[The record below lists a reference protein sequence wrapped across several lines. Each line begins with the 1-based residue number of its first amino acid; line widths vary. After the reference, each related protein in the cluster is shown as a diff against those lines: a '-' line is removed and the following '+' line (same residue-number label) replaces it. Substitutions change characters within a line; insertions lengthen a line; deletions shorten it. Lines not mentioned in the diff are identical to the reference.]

1 MKYNNQ
7 ALYDATENAERCADQ
22 KFPPLIAPPPIVV
35 VMSIQA
41 FVFCGK
47 GSNLAPFTQPDFPFQ
62 TQNKDSTAATSGDKL
77 NELVNSA
84 LDSTV
89 INEFMQHSTRL
100 PKALLPIGN
109 RPMIEYV
116 LDWCDQA
123 DFKEINVVAPV
134 DEIELIESGLTSF
147 LSLRKQQFELIYKAL
162 SNSNHSHHLQDPK
175 KINFIPSKANS
186 TGESLQK
193 ELLPR
198 INGDFVILPCDFVTD
213 IPPQVLVDQFRNRDD
228 NNLAMTIYYK
238 NSLDSSIDKK
248 QQQKQKQQQFFTVYS
263 ENEDSERQPILLD
276 VYSQRDVTKTKYLQI
291 RSHLLWNYP
300 NLTVSTKLL
309 NSFIYFCSFELC
321 QLLKLGPQSMSRQA
335 SFKDPFTGNQ
345 QQQNPPTTDDD
356 EDRNHDDDDDYKP
369 SATSIQPT
377 YFKKKND
384 LILDPINCNKSL
396 SKVFRDLSRRSWQHS
411 KPREPIGIFILPN
424 ETLFIRANNLNA
436 YMDANRFVL
445 KIKSQTMFT
454 KNIQIQS
461 AAIGADA
468 IVDPKCQI
476 SAHSNVKMS
485 VLGTQANIGSRCR
498 VAGSLLFPGVHLGD
512 EVILENC
519 IIGPMA
525 KIGSKCK
532 LSNCYIEGHYVVEP
546 KNNFK
551 GETLAN
557 VYLDEDEED
566 ESIYDDSIIAGESE
580 IAEETDSDDRS
591 DEDSDDSEYT
601 DEYEYED
608 DGLFER

>member
-1 MKYNNQ
+1 
-7 ALYDATENAERCADQ
+7 
-22 KFPPLIAPPPIVV
+22 
-35 VMSIQA
+35 MSIQA
-41 FVFCGK
+41 FIFCGK
-47 GSNLAPFTQPDFPFQ
+47 GSSLAPFTQPDFPFQ
-62 TQNKDSTAATSGDKL
+62 TQIKDSTTATNGDKL
-77 NELVNSA
+77 NDLVNNA
-84 LDSTV
+84 LDTTV

-147 LSLRKQQFELIYKAL
+147 LSLRKQQFQLIYKAL

-198 INGDFVILPCDFVTD
+198 IHGDFVLLPCDFVTD

-238 NSLDSSIDKK
+238 NSLESSIDKK

-263 ENEDSERQPILLD
+263 ENEDSEKQPILLD

-309 NSFIYFCSFELC
+309 NSFIYFCSFEIC
-321 QLLKLGPQSMSRQA
+321 QLLKLSPQSMSRQA
-335 SFKDPFTGNQ
+335 SFKDPFTGSQ
-345 QQQNPPTTDDD
+345 QQHNPPTTDDD
-356 EDRNHDDDDDYKP
+356 EDRNHDEDDDYKP
-369 SATSIQPT
+369 PVACIQPT
-377 YFKKKND
+377 YFRKKND

-461 AAIGADA
+461 NAIGADA

-476 SAHSNVKMS
+476 STHSNVKMS
-485 VLGTQANIGSRCR
+485 VVSAQANIGSRCR

-532 LSNCYIEGHYVVEP
+532 LTNCYIEGHYVVES

-557 VYLDEDEED
+557 VYLDEDEDD
-566 ESIYDDSIIAGESE
+566 ELVYDDSVIAGGSE
-580 IAEETDSDDRS
+580 TAEESNSDERSDDDSD
-591 DEDSDDSEYT
+591 SEFT

>member
-1 MKYNNQ
+1 MK
-7 ALYDATENAERCADQ
+7 C
-22 KFPPLIAPPPIVV
+22 PIIVV
-35 VMSIQA
+35 MPIQA
-41 FVFCGK
+41 FIFCGK
-47 GSNLAPFTQPDFPFQ
+47 GSSLAPFTQPDFPFQ
-62 TQNKDSTAATSGDKL
+62 AQNDDSAATANSDKL
-77 NELVNSA
+77 NEFAKNA
-84 LDSTV
+84 LGAGV

-123 DFKEINVVAPV
+123 DFKEINVVAGV
-134 DEIELIESGLTSF
+134 DEIELIESGLAAF

-162 SNSNHSHHLQDPK
+162 SSSNHSHHLQEPK
-175 KINFIPSKANS
+175 KINFIPSKTNS

-198 INGDFVILPCDFVTD
+198 IHGDFVLLPCDFVTD
-213 IPPQVLVDQFRNRDD
+213 IPPQILVDQFRNRDD

-238 NSLDSSIDKK
+238 NSLDSNIDKK
-248 QQQKQKQQQFFTVYS
+248 QQQKQKQQKFFTVYS

-276 VYSQRDVTKTKYLQI
+276 IYSQRDVTKTKYLQI

-300 NLTVSTKLL
+300 NLTISTKLM
-309 NSFIYFCSFELC
+309 NSFIYFCSFEIC
-321 QLLKLGPQSMSRQA
+321 QLLRLGSQSMSRQA
-335 SFKDPFTGNQ
+335 SFKDPFSGNQ
-345 QQQNPPTTDDD
+345 QDHNPSTTDDD
-356 EDRNHDDDDDYKP
+356 EDRNRDDDDDDDGYKP
-369 SATSIQPT
+369 SIASIQPT
-377 YFKKKND
+377 YFKKKNA
-384 LILDPINCNKSL
+384 LILDPLNCNKSL
-396 SKVFRDLSRRSWQHS
+396 SKLFRDLSRRSWQHS
-411 KPREPIGIFILPN
+411 KPREPMGIFILPD
-424 ETLFIRANNLNA
+424 ETSFVRANNLNT

-485 VLGTQANIGSRCR
+485 VVGTQATIGSRCR
-498 VAGSLLFPGVHLGD
+498 IAGSLLFPGVQLGD

-519 IIGPMA
+519 IVGPMA

-532 LSNCYIEGHYVVEP
+532 LTNCYIEGHYIVES
-546 KNNFK
+546 KNNYK
-551 GETLAN
+551 GETLAK
-557 VYLDEDEED
+557 VYLDEDED
-566 ESIYDDSIIAGESE
+566 NGLVYDDSVIAGESE
-580 IAEETDSDDRS
+580 DSEDADSDERS
-591 DEDSDDSEYT
+591 DEDSDDGEYT
-601 DEYEYED
+601 DEYED

>member
-1 MKYNNQ
+1 
-7 ALYDATENAERCADQ
+7 
-22 KFPPLIAPPPIVV
+22 
-35 VMSIQA
+35 MSIQA
-41 FVFCGK
+41 FIFCGK
-47 GSNLAPFTQPDFPFQ
+47 GSGLAPFTQPDFPFQ
-62 TQNKDSTAATSGDKL
+62 TQNKDSTTGTNGDKL
-77 NELVNSA
+77 NGLVNSTP
-84 LDSTV
+84 DSSV
-89 INEFMQHSTRL
+89 ISEFIQHSTRL

-123 DFKEINVVAPV
+123 DFNEINVVAPV
-134 DEIELIESGLTSF
+134 DEIELIESGLAPF

-175 KINFIPSKANS
+175 KINFIPSLTDS

-198 INGDFVILPCDFVTD
+198 INGDFVLLPCDFITD
-213 IPPQVLVDQFRNRDD
+213 IPPQILVDQFRNRDD

-263 ENEDSERQPILLD
+263 ENEESERQPILLD
-276 VYSQRDVTKTKYLQI
+276 VYSQTDVTKTKYLQI

-300 NLTVSTKLL
+300 NLTISTKLL
-309 NSFIYFCSFELC
+309 NSFIYFCSFEIC
-321 QLLKLGPQSMSRQA
+321 QLLKLGSQSMSRQA

-345 QQQNPPTTDDD
+345 QQHTPTTTDDD
-356 EDRNHDDDDDYKP
+356 EDRNHDDDDGDDNYKH
-369 SATSIQPT
+369 SIASIQPT
-377 YFKKKND
+377 YFKKKNN

-411 KPREPIGIFILPN
+411 KPREPIGIFILPDQ
-424 ETLFIRANNLNA
+424 TSFIRANNLNA

-468 IVDPKCQI
+468 IVDPKCHI

-485 VLGTQANIGSRCR
+485 VVGTQANIGSRCR
-498 VAGSLLFPGVHLGD
+498 IAGSLLFPGVQLGD

-525 KIGSKCK
+525 KISSKCK
-532 LSNCYIEGHYVVEP
+532 LTNCYIEGHYIVEP
-546 KNNFK
+546 RNSLK

-557 VYLDEDEED
+557 VYLDDDEDEELV
-566 ESIYDDSIIAGESE
+566 YDDNVIAGSG
-580 IAEETDSDDRS
+580 EETDSNERS
-591 DEDSDDSEYT
+591 DEDSDDGDYT